1 MEKCEIIKFVDGDS
15 ELDVNVSSLQTAI
28 QLTQDQIAKLFEKSP
43 STITEHFND
52 IFFEGELTEMTFV
65 GNSDITNHK
74 PAKLYNHDVIFAVGY
89 RVKQKIGILF
99 RR

>member
-15 ELDVNVSSLQTAI
+15 ELDVNVSSLQTTI

-52 IFFEGELTEMTFV
+52 IFFRRR
-65 GNSDITNHK
+65 TN
-74 PAKLYNHDVIFAVGY
+74 
-89 RVKQKIGILF
+89 
-99 RR
+99 